1 MSIQAVQS
9 ASSKSVESQ
18 ATRPRPVEKAEKPEP
33 VRAAVKNEDAPK
45 PKETSA
51 SDENPKSE
59 KSEASDSKIDIK
71 A

>member
-1 MSIQAVQS
+1 MSIQAVQLN
-9 ASSKSVESQ
+9 KPVESQ
-18 ATRPRPVEKAEKPEP
+18 VTRQRPVEKAEPES